1 MLQTDERMRML
12 LERFPTGVL
21 LEDERNTVVAANPIL
36 CNLLTLTSQPG
47 KLHGLSHAEFLQLLE
62 DEHAGQL
69 LLPEDEL
76 ASGYRTELEEASGRT
91 LEIEWLPIRHD
102 QRNLGHAWFIKDVS
116 ARRRKE
122 QELQEL
128 ASVDPLTGL
137 LNRRSFMELLTR
149 CIRDSRPEQ
158 PGALFSLDIDHFKAV
173 NDTWGHP
180 AGDVVLQ
187 NVARI
192 IQNSLRKGDYT
203 GRLGGE
209 EFAVLLPS
217 ATGDEA
223 LMLAERIRRQ
233 LEEAITE
240 TPEASIAVTISI
252 GVALLYGHSIDSV
265 QEAADKALYQA
276 KHNGRNQVSLAQ

>member
-1 MLQTDERMRML
+1 MRML

-76 ASGYRTELEEASGRT
+76 ASGYRTELEEA
-91 LEIEWLPIRHD
+91 
-102 QRNLGHAWFIKDVS
+102 
-116 ARRRKE
+116 
-122 QELQEL
+122 
-128 ASVDPLTGL
+128 
-137 LNRRSFMELLTR
+137 
-149 CIRDSRPEQ
+149 
-158 PGALFSLDIDHFKAV
+158 
-173 NDTWGHP
+173 
-180 AGDVVLQ
+180 
-187 NVARI
+187 I
-192 IQNSLRKGDYT
+192 I
-203 GRLGGE
+203 
-209 EFAVLLPS
+209 
-217 ATGDEA
+217 
-223 LMLAERIRRQ
+223 
-233 LEEAITE
+233 E

>member
-1 MLQTDERMRML
+1 MPLARTYQSNSWLRL
-12 LERFPTGVL
+12 LLGWVLFLVL
-21 LEDERNTVVAANPIL
+21 L
-36 CNLLTLTSQPG
+36 
-47 KLHGLSHAEFLQLLE
+47 GL
-62 DEHAGQL
+62 
-69 LLPEDEL
+69 
-76 ASGYRTELEEASGRT
+76 Y
-91 LEIEWLPIRHD
+91 
-102 QRNLGHAWFIKDVS
+102 WF
-116 ARRRKE
+116 
-122 QELQEL
+122 Q
-128 ASVDPLTGL
+128 
-137 LNRRSFMELLTR
+137 LLTR

-192 IQNSLRKGDYT
+192 IQNSLRKGDHT

-217 ATGDEA
+217 ASGDEA

-233 LEEAITE
+233 LEEAIIE

>member
-1 MLQTDERMRML
+1 MPLARTYQSNSWLRL
-12 LERFPTGVL
+12 LLGWVLFLVL
-21 LEDERNTVVAANPIL
+21 L
-36 CNLLTLTSQPG
+36 
-47 KLHGLSHAEFLQLLE
+47 GL
-62 DEHAGQL
+62 
-69 LLPEDEL
+69 
-76 ASGYRTELEEASGRT
+76 Y
-91 LEIEWLPIRHD
+91 
-102 QRNLGHAWFIKDVS
+102 WF
-116 ARRRKE
+116 
-122 QELQEL
+122 Q
-128 ASVDPLTGL
+128 
-137 LNRRSFMELLTR
+137 LLTR

-158 PGALFSLDIDHFKAV
+158 PGALFILDIDHFKAV

-192 IQNSLRKGDYT
+192 IQNSLRKGDHT

-217 ATGDEA
+217 ASGDEA

-233 LEEAITE
+233 LEEAIIE

>member
-12 LERFPTGVL
+12 LERFPTGV
-21 LEDERNTVVAANPIL
+21 
-36 CNLLTLTSQPG
+36 
-47 KLHGLSHAEFLQLLE
+47 LLE

-122 QELQEL
+122 QELQ
-128 ASVDPLTGL
+128 
-137 LNRRSFMELLTR
+137 
-149 CIRDSRPEQ
+149 
-158 PGALFSLDIDHFKAV
+158 
-173 NDTWGHP
+173 
-180 AGDVVLQ
+180 

-192 IQNSLRKGDYT
+192 IQNSLRKGDHT

-240 TPEASIAVTISI
+240 TPEATIAVTISI

>member
-1 MLQTDERMRML
+1 MR
-12 LERFPTGVL
+12 RVRAG
-21 LEDERNTVVAANPIL
+21 TVI
-36 CNLLTLTSQPG
+36 
-47 KLHGLSHAEFLQLLE
+47 
-62 DEHAGQL
+62 
-69 LLPEDEL
+69 
-76 ASGYRTELEEASGRT
+76 
-91 LEIEWLPIRHD
+91 
-102 QRNLGHAWFIKDVS
+102 
-116 ARRRKE
+116 KE

-158 PGALFSLDIDHFKAV
+158 PGALFILDIDHFKAV

-192 IQNSLRKGDYT
+192 IQNSLRKGDHT

-217 ATGDEA
+217 ASGDEA

-233 LEEAITE
+233 LEEAIIE